1 VNFRQTWL
9 LFMVFSVGTWL
20 AGGSA
25 AVLLS
30 LRRRHERRL
39 A

>member
-9 LFMVFSVGTWL
+9 LFVIFSVGTWL

-30 LRRRHERRL
+30 LRRQQERRL